1 MLSTISKLF
10 TVALSAIVVS
20 AHPPKTGAIVASQ
33 LRCEGYLCPQVS
45 QIHIIEE
52 FVI

>member
-10 TVALSAIVVS
+10 IVALSAILVS